1 MITRLTLVGN
11 PNTGK
16 TTLFNTLTGANE
28 KASNWHGVT
37 VGVKSKSYNYL
48 GNEFVVND
56 IPGIYSIK
64 GYSKEEK
71 IAGEYLEAHKDD
83 LIINICDANNF
94 KRNIILTLELLE
106 KGYNVIVAMNMSNE
120 CKNYDYEKITKALLF
135 PIIEIDA
142 RKLKS
147 VKKIKTEIAKY
158 NIKKPQIVSKLS
170 VKRFNIDDFIIKNA
184 KNTYKLTLKID
195 KIVLNKA
202 LFLPITFIFIFI
214 IFFITY
220 GDVGSW
226 LTSQI
231 NNIFIKI
238 ANVLQKLI
246 YCTNIP
252 IILKRLL
259 CEGVI
264 ESILSV
270 VSFIPQI
277 VLLMFFMNILEDIGI
292 MSRFAFMLDGVLKKI
307 GLTGKSLFS
316 LMMGYGCTTTAIMT
330 TRNLENV
337 KLRKRTVCLL
347 PFVSCSAKLP
357 IFLTIASLFFE
368 RYKYLFVFGLYL
380 FAIFLQIV
388 IAVVLN
394 KLNKDKDSFFL
405 LEMPKYRFP
414 NLKKILKD
422 TLAIVKEF
430 FVKVGTMI
438 VFFSIIVWFLQ
449 NFNLKLHFISNGN
462 FTGSILFC
470 LSEKLSILF
479 KPIGLNNAG
488 IVISLLLGFLA
499 KEMIVVSLSLINGAG
514 GSIKLLSESLVSS
527 ASLCHFTPVSS
538 IVFLVFVLL
547 YSPCVSA
554 MFSIKNELGT
564 KTFLY
569 VLLVQTAIAYLT
581 SFVVYL
587 CLTKTY
593 ILFLI
598 LALLIFLLLT
608 KLMLKLF
615 KKKKCLG
622 DCYVCKKLWMWKTNQ
637 INQIFM
643 WWKFAI

>member
-71 IAGEYLEAHKDD
+71 IAGEYLETHRDD

-120 CKNYDYEKITKALLF
+120 CKNYDYEKITKILSV

-142 RKLKS
+142 RKSKS
-147 VKKIKTEIAKY
+147 VKKIKTEVLEYK
-158 NIKKPQIVSKLS
+158 IKKSQITSKIS
-170 VKRFNIDDFIIKNA
+170 INQFNIDDFVIKNA
-184 KNTYKLTLKID
+184 KNTYKTTLKID
-195 KIVLNKA
+195 KIILNKV
-202 LFLPITFIFIFI
+202 LFLPITFIFIFL

-220 GDVGSW
+220 GNVGSW
-226 LTSQI
+226 LTGQI
-231 NNIFIKI
+231 NTIFIKI

-277 VLLMFFMNILEDIGI
+277 VLLMFFMNILEDVGI

-330 TRNLENV
+330 TRNLENE
-337 KLRKRTVCLL
+337 KLRRRTVCLL

-368 RYKYLFVFGLYL
+368 KYKYLFVFGLYL
-380 FAIFLQIV
+380 FAIVLQIV
-388 IAVVLN
+388 IAVILN

-414 NLKKILKD
+414 NFKKILKD
-422 TLAIVKEF
+422 TLAVVKEF

-438 VFFSIIVWFLQ
+438 VFFSAIVWFLQ

-554 MFSIKNELGT
+554 MFSVKNELGT
-564 KTFLY
+564 KTFFY

-622 DCYVCKKLWMWKTNQ
+622 DCYVCKKLWMRKTNQ
-637 INQIFM
+637 INQIFV
-643 WWKFAI
+643 WWKFTI

>member
-37 VGVKSKSYNYL
+37 VGVKSKTYNYL
-48 GNEFVVND
+48 GNEFIVND

-71 IAGEYLEAHKDD
+71 IAGEYLEKHKDD

-106 KGYNVIVAMNMSNE
+106 KGYNVIIAMNMSNE
-120 CKNYDYEKITKALLF
+120 CKIYDYEKITKKLSV

-142 RKLKS
+142 RKIKS
-147 VKKIKTEIAKY
+147 VKKIKTEIVKY
-158 NIKKPQIVSKLS
+158 KNKKPQKTSKISENQL
-170 VKRFNIDDFIIKNA
+170 KIDNFIIKNA
-184 KNTYKLTLKID
+184 KNPYKVTSKID
-195 KIVLNKA
+195 KFVLNKA
-202 LFLPITFIFIFI
+202 LFIPITFLLIFL

-220 GDVGSW
+220 GNVGSW
-226 LTSQI
+226 FTNQI
-231 NNIFIKI
+231 NIIFIKI
-238 ANVLQKLI
+238 ASILQKII
-246 YCTNIP
+246 YCINIP
-252 IILKRLL
+252 IILKRIL

-277 VLLMFFMNILEDIGI
+277 ILLMFFMNFLEDIGI
-292 MSRFAFMLDGVLKKI
+292 MSRLAFMLDGVLKKF

-316 LMMGYGCTTTAIMT
+316 LMLGYGCTTTAIMT
-330 TRNLENV
+330 TRNLENEN
-337 KLRKRTVCLL
+337 LRKRTVCLL

-368 RYKYLFVFGLYL
+368 NYKYLFVFGLYL
-380 FAIFLQIV
+380 FAIILQII
-388 IAVVLN
+388 IAVILN
-394 KLNKDKDSFFL
+394 KINPDKDSFFL
-405 LEMPKYRFP
+405 IEMPKYRLP
-414 NLKKILKD
+414 NMRKILKD
-422 TLAIVKEF
+422 TMIVVKEF
-430 FVKVGTMI
+430 FIKIGTMI
-438 VFFSIIVWFLQ
+438 IFFSVIVWFLQ
-449 NFNLKLHFISNGN
+449 NFDLKLQLISNEN
-462 FTGSILFC
+462 FSNSILSC
-470 LSEKLSILF
+470 IAKKLSILL

-499 KEMIVVSLSLINGAG
+499 KEMIVVSLSLINGTG
-514 GSIKLLSESLVSS
+514 GSLKLLSDSLVSS

-538 IVFLVFVLL
+538 LVFLVFVLL

-554 MFSIKNELGT
+554 MFSVKNELGT

-569 VLLVQTAIAYLT
+569 VLFVQSAIAYLT
-581 SFVVYL
+581 SLVVYL
-587 CLTKTY
+587 CLTNIH
-593 ILFLI
+593 ILFIL
-598 LALLIFLLLT
+598 LALIIFLLLG
-608 KLMLKLF
+608 KIMLKLL

-622 DCYVCKKLWMWKTNQ
+622 DCYVCKK
-637 INQIFM
+637 F
-643 WWKFAI
+643 

>member
-37 VGVKSKSYNYL
+37 VGVKSKSYSYL
-48 GNEFVVND
+48 GNEFIVND
-56 IPGIYSIK
+56 LPGIYSIK

-71 IAGEYLEAHKDD
+71 IAGEYLEAHRDD

-94 KRNIILTLELLE
+94 KRNIILTLELLA
-106 KGYNVIVAMNMSNE
+106 KGYNVIIAMNMSNE
-120 CKNYDYEKITKALLF
+120 CKNYDYEKITKVLSV

-142 RKLKS
+142 RKTKS
-147 VKKIKTEIAKY
+147 VKKIKEAVTKLI
-158 NIKKPQIVSKLS
+158 NKKPQNISKIFANQ
-170 VKRFNIDDFIIKNA
+170 FNIDDYIIKNA
-184 KNTYKLTLKID
+184 KNAYKTTLKID
-195 KIVLNKA
+195 KIILNKA
-202 LFLPITFIFIFI
+202 LFLPITLISIFL

-220 GDVGSW
+220 GNVGSW
-226 LTSQI
+226 LTNQI
-231 NNIFIKI
+231 NIIFIKI
-238 ANVLQKLI
+238 ASVLQKII

-252 IILKRLL
+252 IIIKKLL
-259 CEGVI
+259 SEGVI

-277 VLLMFFMNILEDIGI
+277 VLLMFFMNLLEDIGI

-330 TRNLENV
+330 TRNLENES
-337 KLRKRTVCLL
+337 LRKRTVCLL

-368 RYKYLFVFGLYL
+368 KYKYLFVFGLYL
-380 FAIFLQIV
+380 FAIVLQVV
-388 IAVVLN
+388 IAVILN
-394 KLNKDKDSFFL
+394 KINSDKDSFFL

-414 NLKKILKD
+414 NLRKILKD
-422 TLAIVKEF
+422 TFAVVKEF

-438 VFFSIIVWFLQ
+438 MFFSVIVWFLQ
-449 NFNLKLHFISNGN
+449 NFNLRFNFISDGN
-462 FTGSILFC
+462 FTDSILFC

-479 KPIGLNNAG
+479 KPIGLNNSG
-488 IVISLLLGFLA
+488 IIISLLLGFLA

-527 ASLCHFTPVSS
+527 ASLCHFTPISS

-554 MFSIKNELGT
+554 MFSVKNELGT

-593 ILFLI
+593 ILFLL

-622 DCYVCKKLWMWKTNQ
+622 DCYVCKKL
-637 INQIFM
+637 
-643 WWKFAI
+643 